1 LTGSKMEYLCD
12 LLHITLNKN
21 AVFGDASA
29 LSPGGVRIGA
39 PAMTS
44 RGLVES
50 DFVQI
55 AEFLSRAADL
65 CLEVQK
71 SHGKMLKDWKKGL
84 DNNPKVAAM
93 RDEVEAFASAF
104 EMPAFTKE
112 SIDI

>member
-1 LTGSKMEYLCD
+1 MEYLCD

-44 RGLVES
+44 RGLVEA

-84 DNNPKVAAM
+84 DSNPKVAAM